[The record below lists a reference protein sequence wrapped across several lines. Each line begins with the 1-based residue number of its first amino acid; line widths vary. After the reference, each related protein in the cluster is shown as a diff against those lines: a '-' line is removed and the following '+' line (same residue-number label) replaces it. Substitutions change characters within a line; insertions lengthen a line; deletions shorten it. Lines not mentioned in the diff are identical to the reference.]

1 MNHTASAMAARTDFD
16 RNQARQLVEKI
27 AEDHG
32 HIPADMWSKLPPE
45 LRDYF
50 QERWRAKDN
59 QLAASIF
66 TYAYC
71 SI

>member
-1 MNHTASAMAARTDFD
+1 MNHDASAMAARTNFD

-32 HIPADMWSKLPPE
+32 YIPADMWRTVPPE
-45 LRDYF
+45 VRGYF

-66 TYAYC
+66 TYA
-71 SI
+71 IA